1 MPTTIICLCVFAYL
15 IGSIPFGLVFA
26 KIFTSQDLRKIGSGN
41 IGATN
46 AKRAGGWRLGLATLA
61 CDVLK
66 GAIPVLIAAAVSQEY
81 ENGLKEI
88 WMALTAISAFSGH
101 LFPVYLKFKTGGKG
115 VATAAGCFAVISP
128 ISLAISLISFI
139 IAVGISKQ
147 VSTGSLAAAI
157 MLSISVICLNQPLS
171 IIGCALFISIAII
184 FRHKDNIKRL
194 IAGTEPTIREKGK

>member
-1 MPTTIICLCVFAYL
+1 MTTTIICLCVFAYL

-46 AKRAGGWRLGLATLA
+46 ARRAGGWGLGLATLA

-66 GAIPVLIAAAVSQEY
+66 GAIPVLIAAAVSPEND
-81 ENGLKEI
+81 NGLKEA
-88 WMALTAISAFSGH
+88 WMALSAISAFFGH

-128 ISLAISLISFI
+128 IALAISLIAFI
-139 IAVGISKQ
+139 ITVGISKR
-147 VSTGSLAAAI
+147 VSAGSLAAAI
-157 MLSISVICLNQPLS
+157 MLSISVICLNQPSS
-171 IIGCALFISIAII
+171 IIGCTLLISIAII
-184 FRHKDNIKRL
+184 VRHKDNIKRL
-194 IAGTEPTIREKGK
+194 LDGTEPKIRGKGK

>member
-1 MPTTIICLCVFAYL
+1 MAFTLISLCAFAYL
-15 IGSIPFGLVFA
+15 IGSVPFGLVFT
-26 KIFTSQDLRKIGSGN
+26 KIFISRDLRKIGSGN

-61 CDVLK
+61 CDILK
-66 GAIPVLIAAAVSQEY
+66 GAIPVLIAAAVSPGSD
-81 ENGLKEI
+81 NGLKEI
-88 WMALTAISAFSGH
+88 WMALTAISAFCGH

-128 ISLAISLISFI
+128 IALAISLVAFI
-139 IAVGISKQ
+139 LAVGISKR
-147 VSTGSLAAAI
+147 VSAGSLAAATA
-157 MLSISVICLNQPLS
+157 LPVSVIFLNQSPA

-194 IAGTEPTIREKGK
+194 IAGTEPKLGK

>member
-1 MPTTIICLCVFAYL
+1 MTIIYLCIFAYL
-15 IGSIPFGLVFA
+15 TGSIPFGLVFA
-26 KIFTSQDLRKIGSGN
+26 KIFTAQDLRKIGSGN

-66 GAIPVLIAAAVSQEY
+66 GAIPVLIAASVSQEY

-128 ISLAISLISFI
+128 ISLAISLVAFI
-139 IAVGISKQ
+139 ITVVISNR
-147 VSTGSLAAAI
+147 VSAGSLAAAAT
-157 MLSISVICLNQPLS
+157 LPISLLWLHQPPV
-171 IIGCALFISIAII
+171 IIGCTLFISLAII
-184 FRHKDNIKRL
+184 TRHKDNIKRL
-194 IAGTEPTIREKGK
+194 LAGTEPTIRKK

>member
-1 MPTTIICLCVFAYL
+1 MAITIIYLCIFAYL
-15 IGSIPFGLVFA
+15 LGSIPFGLVFA

-46 AKRAGGWRLGLATLA
+46 AKRAGGWGLGLATLA

-66 GAIPVLIAAAVSQEY
+66 GAIPVLIALAISSGN
-81 ENGLKEI
+81 ENELKEVG
-88 WMALTAISAFSGH
+88 MALTAISTFCGH

-128 ISLAISLISFI
+128 IALTISIAAFLIT
-139 IAVGISKQ
+139 AVISNR
-147 VSTGSLAAAI
+147 VSAGSLAAAT
-157 MLSISVICLNQPLS
+157 MLPISVLWLNPS
-171 IIGCALFISIAII
+171 PATFGCALIISLAII

-194 IAGTEPTIREKGK
+194 FDGTEPTIRGE